1 MIITKK
7 SIPRRTVLRGLGATI
22 ALPLL
27 DGMVPAFA
35 ALRNTVA
42 KPTSR
47 LGVIYVPHG
56 AAMNNGAGIDNWT
69 PAAEG
74 AAFEL
79 TPILEPL
86 APFRDRLLV
95 LTGLDHKPG
104 AQLPGE
110 PAGGHGRIGGSFLTG
125 VHAKPT
131 EGADFEAGTSIDQIA
146 ATELGQQTQLASLEI
161 SLAPTG
167 LAGACDAGFSCAYT
181 STLCWRTPTTP
192 LPMENSPRAVFERLF
207 GDHDSTDP
215 AARLAR
221 IEKDRS
227 ILDAVIQKVARLQRG
242 LGSRDRAKLTEY
254 LEAVR
259 DVERRIQKAEAQSAR
274 ELPVVE
280 APSGSIP
287 ATFEEYAKVMFDLQ
301 VLAYQSDLTRVI
313 TFMIAPELSG
323 RTYPEIGV
331 PDQHH
336 AVSHHQDNPE
346 KLAKLTKINTYHAK
360 LFGYLLEKLQATPD
374 GDGSL
379 LDHVMILYGSGM
391 SNPNVHDIHKLPIL
405 LVGGGAGQIKGGR
418 HLRYPDETPLTNL
431 YLTVLN
437 KVGVPVERVGD
448 STGQLQHLSDV

>member
-1 MIITKK
+1 MIVTKK
-7 SIPRRTVLRGLGATI
+7 AIPRRLVLRGLGATI

-47 LGVIYVPHG
+47 LGVVYVPHG
-56 AAMNNGAGIDNWT
+56 AVLNNGAGIDNWT
-69 PAAEG
+69 PSLEG
-74 AAFEL
+74 AGFEF
-79 TPILEPL
+79 TPILSPL
-86 APFRDRLLV
+86 APFRDRVLV
-95 LTGLDHKPG
+95 LSGLDHKPA

-110 PAGGHGRIGGSFLTG
+110 PAGGHGRIGGAFLTG

-131 EGADFEAGTSIDQIA
+131 EGADFEAGLSIDQIA
-146 ATELGQQTQLASLEI
+146 AMQFGQHTQLASLEI
-161 SLAPTG
+161 SLAPTE

-192 LPMENSPRAVFERLF
+192 LPMENNPRAVFERLF
-207 GDHDSTDP
+207 GDSDSTDK

-221 IEKDRS
+221 IQQDRS
-227 ILDAVIQKVARLQRG
+227 ILDALTQKVARLQRA
-242 LGSRDRAKLTEY
+242 LGARDRGKLSEY
-254 LEAVR
+254 LEAIR
-259 DVERRIQKAEAQSAR
+259 DVERRIQKAEAQSSQ

-280 APSGSIP
+280 APSGRIP
-287 ATFEEYAKVMFDLQ
+287 AAFDEYAKVMFDLQ

-313 TFMIAPELSG
+313 TFMVAPELSG

-336 AVSHHQDNPE
+336 AVSHHQENPE
-346 KLAKLTKINTYHAK
+346 KLAKLTKINTYHAT
-360 LFGYLLEKLQATPD
+360 LFAYLLEKLQATPD

-379 LDHVMILYGSGM
+379 LDHVMLIYGSGM
-391 SNPNVHDIHKLPIL
+391 SNSNVHDIHKLPIL
-405 LVGGGAGQIKGGR
+405 LAGGGAGQIKGGR

-431 YLTVLN
+431 YMTVLN
-437 KVGVPVERVGD
+437 KLGVPVEHVGD
-448 STGQLQHLSDV
+448 STGELRHLSDV